1 MRFAVFWNAKDGLL
15 QSRRFQGKT
24 QTTANGLPTGLKR
37 NLRQLLAVWQ
47 EMANFVKTFHLQKQE
62 YHIMN
67 FFKALFG
74 GKEEKPEDRKRAEE
88 ERDFDVLKYDGVRAL
103 RSGQHDYAIRCFTH
117 ALTMKDDLE
126 IRDYMSQAMI
136 RADRL
141 PEAYEQLLKIAE
153 AQTDNVQVFVR
164 MAHVAYMMEDY
175 TAMADACEKAI
186 GLDSGNAEATLLY
199 AKACIGHGDTTNA
212 VAMLT
217 KAIGLKDDFAE
228 ARLLRGE
235 TLLKAGETAEAD
247 EDATL
252 LLTNNTE
259 NEDVLM
265 LKARIERAKGQ
276 AEEAILYYGKV
287 IDTNPFN
294 AEAYRERGQV
304 RMETGDE
311 SGGQD
316 DIRQADE
323 LTEQQNGTADG
334 ENVEKKVNEAYK
346 NVNPLGI

>member
-1 MRFAVFWNAKDGLL
+1 
-15 QSRRFQGKT
+15 
-24 QTTANGLPTGLKR
+24 
-37 NLRQLLAVWQ
+37 
-47 EMANFVKTFHLQKQE
+47 
-62 YHIMN
+62 MN

-88 ERDFDVLKYDGVRAL
+88 ERDLDVLKYDGVRAL

-117 ALTMKDDLE
+117 ALGMKEDLE
-126 IRDYMSQAMI
+126 IRDYMSQALL

-153 AQTDNVQVFVR
+153 AQADNVQVFVR

-186 GLDSGNAEATLLY
+186 VLDSGNAEATFLY

-212 VAMLT
+212 VALLT

-247 EDATL
+247 EDATQL
-252 LLTNNTE
+252 LKDNPE

-265 LKARIERAKGQ
+265 LKARIEQAKGQ
-276 AEEAILYYGKV
+276 PTEAIVYYGKV
-287 IDTNPFN
+287 IDANPFN
-294 AEAYRERGQV
+294 AEAYRERGQL
-304 RMETGDE
+304 RIDTGDE

-316 DIRQADE
+316 DVRQADE
-323 LTEQQNGTADG
+323 LTVQQNGTDNG
-334 ENVEKKVNEAYK
+334 ENMEKKVNEAYK

>member
-1 MRFAVFWNAKDGLL
+1 
-15 QSRRFQGKT
+15 
-24 QTTANGLPTGLKR
+24 
-37 NLRQLLAVWQ
+37 
-47 EMANFVKTFHLQKQE
+47 MANFVKTFHLQKQE

-287 IDTNPFN
+287 IDANPFN

>member
-1 MRFAVFWNAKDGLL
+1 
-15 QSRRFQGKT
+15 
-24 QTTANGLPTGLKR
+24 
-37 NLRQLLAVWQ
+37 
-47 EMANFVKTFHLQKQE
+47 
-62 YHIMN
+62 
-67 FFKALFG
+67 
-74 GKEEKPEDRKRAEE
+74 
-88 ERDFDVLKYDGVRAL
+88 
-103 RSGQHDYAIRCFTH
+103 
-117 ALTMKDDLE
+117 MKDDLE

-287 IDTNPFN
+287 IDANPFN

>member
-1 MRFAVFWNAKDGLL
+1 
-15 QSRRFQGKT
+15 
-24 QTTANGLPTGLKR
+24 
-37 NLRQLLAVWQ
+37 
-47 EMANFVKTFHLQKQE
+47 
-62 YHIMN
+62 
-67 FFKALFG
+67 
-74 GKEEKPEDRKRAEE
+74 
-88 ERDFDVLKYDGVRAL
+88 
-103 RSGQHDYAIRCFTH
+103 
-117 ALTMKDDLE
+117 
-126 IRDYMSQAMI
+126 
-136 RADRL
+136 
-141 PEAYEQLLKIAE
+141 
-153 AQTDNVQVFVR
+153 
-164 MAHVAYMMEDY
+164 
-175 TAMADACEKAI
+175 
-186 GLDSGNAEATLLY
+186 
-199 AKACIGHGDTTNA
+199 
-212 VAMLT
+212 MLT

-287 IDTNPFN
+287 IDANPFN